1 MQLEGSVFGVCV
13 IQLKPQLEALLN
25 LPPDAL
31 TKEIRLTQDLL
42 SLFIDYQIPS
52 DLLRFEGPAFVD
64 GGASSEERLAAVKGH
79 VAALMAMIAEE
90 KQREVAEAKLKAE
103 AEVERM
109 AAARAEML
117 RQQAES
123 HSYRRGG
130 GAEAEDSRAES
141 RGFGGMMAE
150 SMDMCA
156 MPPPGA
162 MPAPMMARAMAP
174 MTQMQKQMRK
184 QKNAVARSAPS
195 RGPAPAP
202 APVTPSTPPPAP
214 GLSRCAR
221 TLLAPVRCADPPRR
235 IIDSRF

>member
-90 KQREVAEAKLKAE
+90 KQREVDEAKLKAE
-103 AEVERM
+103 AEMERM
-109 AAARAEML
+109 AAARAE
-117 RQQAES
+117 AEALARS
-123 HSYRRGG
+123 REAGLVLWLEDHAGFTHEGG
-130 GAEAEDSRAES
+130 GGEAGGLTGPTGPTGLTGPGMRSAEEWVALGLAPAEALRVEQAAARRLAGAHSPACAPRA
-141 RGFGGMMAE
+141 RPQRIAE
-150 SMDMCA
+150 R
-156 MPPPGA
+156 PYGA
-162 MPAPMMARAMAP
+162 ATTTTICVSAAPTA
-174 MTQMQKQMRK
+174 
-184 QKNAVARSAPS
+184 
-195 RGPAPAP
+195 
-202 APVTPSTPPPAP
+202 
-214 GLSRCAR
+214 GLH
-221 TLLAPVRCADPPRR
+221 
-235 IIDSRF
+235 